1 MRTLRVPLIV
11 LLALALSGCS
21 SQWFVDTFHLNEL
34 VTFFT
39 AGPIAAYQRNVMLF
53 TFMVML
59 FVLVPVVGFTLWFAW
74 HYRAG
79 NNKNTY
85 TPNWHHSNFLEAFLW
100 GGPVAII
107 LILALLTIVSTY
119 DLDPYKPIESENDPI
134 RVEAI
139 AMDWKW
145 LFIYPDYG
153 VAAVNEMAMPVDT
166 PLQIDL
172 TSASV
177 MNGFMIP
184 RLGSQI
190 MAMSGMRTRLHL
202 MASEKGEFFGKNY
215 QYSGDGFANQRF
227 TAESLSQAD
236 FDAWIDK
243 ARGSGRPLDLN
254 AYRSL
259 VEPSRNV
266 DPILYSSVP
275 DGLFGYVMHRFQV
288 GDGEIPPDAVPSDL
302 TADDIAQHG
311 HAH

>member
-1 MRTLRVPLIV
+1 MRRLRVPLIV
-11 LLALALSGCS
+11 VLPLLLSACS
-21 SQWFVDTFHLNEL
+21 AQWFIDTFYLNEL

-53 TFMVML
+53 TFTVML

-74 HYRAG
+74 HYRAA
-79 NNKNTY
+79 NHKNTY
-85 TPNWHHSNFLEAFLW
+85 TPNWHHSTLLEVFLW

-107 LILALLTIVSTY
+107 IILALMTVVSPY
-119 DLDPYKPIESENDPI
+119 DLDPYKPIESENEPI
-134 RVEAI
+134 RVQAI

-145 LFIYPDYG
+145 LFIYPDYD
-153 VAAVNEMAMPVDT
+153 VAVVSELAMPVDT

-177 MNGFMIP
+177 MNAFMIP

-202 MASEKGEFFGKNY
+202 MASERGEFFGKNY
-215 QYSGDGFANQRF
+215 QYSGDGFANMRF
-227 TAESLSQAD
+227 QALSLSQQD
-236 FDAWIDK
+236 FDAWLAK
-243 ARGSGRPLDLN
+243 VRGSGRALDLD
-254 AYRSL
+254 AYRAL
-259 VEPSRNV
+259 VEPSKKV
-266 DPILYSSVP
+266 DPIYYSSVP

-288 GDGEIPPDAVPSDL
+288 GDGKVPPDAVPSDL
-302 TADDIAQHG
+302 TADDVAQHG